1 MAMAEF
7 HEVPL
12 LAEQDGPVYRMT
24 FNRPHRL
31 NAATPE
37 MEDLIV
43 AGCEYVN
50 RTPEIRVVVF
60 DGATGRKPS
69 FMAGGDI
76 EGFRGMES
84 ADDVRAVESHAER
97 TLRAIEN
104 LRVPAIAAL
113 DGPVIGQGALLAACC
128 DILVAGPGV
137 RFGFP
142 IARTVGNCLSVRNL
156 TRLTELVGLPLTRRM
171 IMRAALLGI
180 GDLVRTGAVSDTVDT
195 HDELR
200 DLAMR
205 IAQEMAGLA
214 PLTLSFTKSS
224 LLRAR
229 EPGSGNE
236 DLVVRSYLSDDSRE
250 AVSAFL
256 GKRSPCWRGR

>member
-1 MAMAEF
+1 MADG
-7 HEVPL
+7 HDRPL
-12 LAEQDGPVYRMT
+12 LTERQGPVYRMT

-37 MEDLIV
+37 MDDAIV
-43 AGCEYVN
+43 AGCEYVD
-50 RTPEIRVVVF
+50 RTRDIRVVVF
-60 DGATGRKPS
+60 DGATGRKPA

-76 EGFRGMES
+76 EGFRGIES

-97 TLRAIEN
+97 TLRAIED
-104 LRVPAIAAL
+104 LRVPAIAVL

-156 TRLTELVGLPLTRRM
+156 KRLTGLVGVPLTRRM
-171 IMRAALLGI
+171 IMQAALLGTD
-180 GDLVRTGAVSDTVDT
+180 DLVRAGAVSDIART

-200 DLAMR
+200 DLALR
-205 IAQEMAGLA
+205 IARDMAGLA

-229 EPGSGNE
+229 DPDSDNE
-236 DLVVRSYLSDDSRE
+236 DLVMRSYLSDDSKE

-256 GKRSPCWRGR
+256 NNRSPRWRGR

>member
-1 MAMAEF
+1 MTDGHDE
-7 HEVPL
+7 PL
-12 LAEQDGPVYRMT
+12 LTEQDGPVYRMT

-43 AGCEYVN
+43 AGCDHVS
-50 RTPEIRVVVF
+50 RAHDIRVVVF
-60 DGATGRKPS
+60 DGATGRKPA

-76 EGFRGMES
+76 EGFRGIDS

-97 TLRAIEN
+97 TLRAIEG
-104 LRVPAIAAL
+104 LRVPTVAAL

-128 DILVAGPGV
+128 DILVAGPKV

-156 TRLTELVGLPLTRRM
+156 TRLTELVGAPLTRRM
-171 IMRAALLGI
+171 IMRAVLLGTD
-180 GDLVRTGAVSDTVDT
+180 DLVRAGAVSDTADT

-200 DLAMR
+200 DLTMR
-205 IAQEMAGLA
+205 IAHEMAGLA

-229 EPGSGNE
+229 QPGSDNE
-236 DLVVRSYLSDDSRE
+236 DLVVRSYLSEDSGE

-256 GKRSPCWRGR
+256 NNRSPRWRGR